1 MRGAVMGCLVLS
13 LCLAG
18 CSTADSILPYG
29 RELEDMALMEGMGV
43 DGDGD
48 TTYQVTLS
56 TGATQGENG
65 ESTTLVL
72 TGEGESVASGCE
84 EIQGL
89 GSAYVYY
96 GHVEQL
102 LIGEELATSG
112 IDGVLGYI
120 QGDVEMRLD
129 TYLYILKEGTA
140 QEAMETLAEK
150 GTSVPDRLEAMVG
163 DSTLIPTFTPVTVR
177 EVLTHT
183 NRSGTVAVPA
193 LSLTEDGTLVSDGF
207 AILKEGALVG
217 YLSERASQG
226 LDLLTG
232 EVYREVVD
240 LQGTTLRLV
249 DATTKITPNFQEGTL
264 LGLTI
269 TTKAEANIS
278 QMGDSNLTQEE
289 LEQALAQELQGRIW
303 AALEESVAL
312 EADFLELQLQSAIAS
327 PWHSDTINTQWNWEN
342 LILNVE
348 VDADIT
354 HSDDTVTK

>member
-1 MRGAVMGCLVLS
+1 MKGAVAWSVALAFFLSGCT
-13 LCLAG
+13 
-18 CSTADSILPYG
+18 TADSILPYG

-43 DGDGD
+43 DGDGE

-56 TGATQGENG
+56 TGASQGENG

-102 LIGEELATSG
+102 LIGEELAVSG
-112 IDGVLGYI
+112 IDGVLGYV

-140 QEAMETLAEK
+140 QEAMELLAEQ
-150 GTSVPDRLEAMVG
+150 GTSVPDRLGAMAG
-163 DSTLIPTFTPVTVR
+163 DSALIPTFTPVTVR
-177 EVLTHT
+177 EVLTHI
-183 NRSGTVAVPA
+183 NRSGAVAVPA
-193 LSLTEDGTLVSDGF
+193 LTLTEDGTLVSDGF

-217 YLSERASQG
+217 YVTGAAAQG
-226 LDLLTG
+226 VDLLT
-232 EVYREVVD
+232 EQVHREVVD
-240 LQGTTLRLV
+240 LQGTALRLV
-249 DATTKITPNFQEGTL
+249 DSTTKITPDFENGQLVGV
-264 LGLTI
+264 TI
-269 TTKAEANIS
+269 STAVEANIS
-278 QMGDSNLTQEE
+278 QAGQDDLTQEE
-289 LEQALAQELQGRIW
+289 LEQALTQELQGRIW
-303 AALEESVAL
+303 AALEQSVAL

-327 PWHSDTINTQWNWEN
+327 PWHSDTINDQWNWEN

-348 VDADIT
+348 LEVEIT
-354 HSDDTVTK
+354 HSYDTVTK

>member
-1 MRGAVMGCLVLS
+1 MRGAVAWSVVLS
-13 LCLAG
+13 LCLVG
-18 CSTADSILPYG
+18 CSTGDSILPYG
-29 RELEDMALMEGMGV
+29 RELEDMALMEAMGV

-56 TGATQGENG
+56 TGANQGENG

-72 TGEGESVASGCE
+72 TGTGESVASGCE

-112 IDGVLGYI
+112 IDGVLGYV
-120 QGDVEMRLD
+120 QSDGEMRLD

-140 QEAMETLAEK
+140 QEAMELLAQQ
-150 GTSVPDRLEAMVG
+150 GTSVADRLEAMEG
-163 DSTLIPTFTPVTVR
+163 DSTLIPSFTPVTVR

-183 NRSGTVAVPA
+183 NRSESVAVPA

-217 YLSERASQG
+217 YVTGTAAQG
-226 LDLLTG
+226 VDLVTE

-240 LQGTTLRLV
+240 LQGAALRLV
-249 DATTKITPNFQEGTL
+249 DSTTKITPDFEDGQ
-264 LGLTI
+264 LTGVTI
-269 TTKAEANIS
+269 STEVEANINQAS
-278 QMGDSNLTQEE
+278 DSGLTQEE
-289 LEQALAQELQGRIW
+289 LEQALARELEGRIW
-303 AALEESVAL
+303 AALEQSVAL
-312 EADFLELQLQSAIAS
+312 DADFLELQLQSTIDS

-342 LILNVE
+342 MILNVE
-348 VDADIT
+348 LKTEIT
-354 HSDDTVTK
+354 HSYDVATK